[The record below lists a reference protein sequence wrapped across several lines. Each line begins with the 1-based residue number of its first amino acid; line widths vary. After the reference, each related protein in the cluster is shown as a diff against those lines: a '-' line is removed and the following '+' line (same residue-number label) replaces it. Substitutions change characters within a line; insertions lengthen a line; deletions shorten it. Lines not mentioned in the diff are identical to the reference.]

1 MYTQIESSRNDS
13 SLQLA
18 SVLVQKK
25 NHVNQRA
32 ELEDNRHKGIVQ
44 KRAKDVI
51 QSRQPLHIPKL
62 VNRGVLQSKGINYE
76 AGQGSMWHVH
86 KDHVKYNGD
95 DRSRINFDGRTKT
108 YIKKEM
114 EMYHNTLSHNKNRHH
129 TYLECRKW
137 INKHL

>member
-1 MYTQIESSRNDS
+1 MYTQIDSSRNS
-13 SLQLA
+13 STVQVAAILA
-18 SVLVQKK
+18 HCNK
-25 NHVNQRA
+25 NLSQRA
-32 ELEDNRHKGIVQ
+32 KLEDNRQKDISKQGVQ
-44 KRAKDVI
+44 NGTRSRYQLQRFKLASSGVI
-51 QSRQPLHIPKL
+51 Q
-62 VNRGVLQSKGINYE
+62 GKGINYE